1 MIQNYSTDN
10 KILDISKME
19 KDENNKIIVNFLS
32 NSNAGKL
39 ILIDMCKDIAKMVQN
54 KDLRIQDIDKDLITK
69 RLTGN
74 SKNINK

>member
-1 MIQNYSTDN
+1 MQ
-10 KILDISKME
+10 

-39 ILIDMCKDIAKMVQN
+39 FLIDACKDIAKMVQN
-54 KDLRIQDIDKDLITK
+54 KDLMIQDIDKDLISK

-74 SKNINK
+74 SKSIKK